1 MVFLTILLSFFADS
15 ILIDLLPL
23 STVFCKYKGIT
34 STKHPIFATK
44 ENGKEFL
51 MSDNCTLC
59 AEAAENTKK
68 LDAIIAKYKNTRGAL
83 IPVLH
88 EAQEVYGYLPLE
100 VQRAIAEQLN
110 IPLAEVY
117 GVVSFYTQ
125 FSINPKGKYRI
136 NVCMGTACYVKGANE
151 ILDKFKTMLSIDVGE
166 CTEDGKYSLDAC
178 RCIGACGLAPVVTV
192 NDEVFGKLV
201 ADDVDEIIDKFDRL
215 QEV

>member
-1 MVFLTILLSFFADS
+1 MNEN
-15 ILIDLLPL
+15 
-23 STVFCKYKGIT
+23 CT
-34 STKHPIFATK
+34 SCAEVK
-44 ENGKEFL
+44 EN
-51 MSDNCTLC
+51 
-59 AEAAENTKK
+59 AKK
-68 LDAIIAKYKNTRGAL
+68 LDAIIKKYKDIRGAL

-88 EAQEVYGYLPLE
+88 EAQELYGYLPLE
-100 VQRAIAEQLN
+100 VQRTIAQKLN

-151 ILDKFKTMLSIDVGE
+151 ILDKFKTRLSIDVGE

-192 NDEVFGKLV
+192 NDEVFGKLI
-201 ADDVDEIIDKFDRL
+201 ADDVDKIVDKFDEL
-215 QEV
+215 